1 MAVLEQ
7 VIQRET
13 SDHPPASEKISWH
26 LAGQERI
33 MQDYTERNQ
42 MGQGPLHGEGLGRC
56 RNCPVFPVCLVER
69 KNAPFFFFFFA
80 NWLRW

>member
-13 SDHPPASEKISWH
+13 SDHPTCIQKISWH
-26 LAGQERI
+26 LAGPERI

-42 MGQGPLHGEGLGRC
+42 MGQGPLHGEGLGGAGI
-56 RNCPVFPVCLVER
+56 VQFFPVC
-69 KNAPFFFFFFA
+69 FS
-80 NWLRW
+80 